1 MSTRRW
7 VVRAGVLLLLIA
19 LPRLIY
25 PILAVDIL
33 CWGLFAL
40 AFDLV
45 FGYAGLLSFGHAMFW
60 GTSAYVSANLLLRT
74 GLPVPVALLVGM
86 LASLVLAVPT
96 GYLSIRSAG
105 IYFSMVT
112 LAFAQMI
119 DFIARQAEQYTGG
132 DNGLPGIPLRN
143 FGPLHFDNPYHLYY
157 FTFVIAGL
165 GYLVAARAIESPFG
179 QALRAIRD
187 NRTRAQSV
195 GYNPRV
201 QMLVAFMLSAG
212 LSGLAG
218 GLQAIGHGVVS
229 LDAVHWTTS
238 GIVVMMTLLGGTGT
252 LLGPLVG
259 AALVLLLR
267 DALASSLAATGV
279 VTGLVFTATVLF
291 FRRGVIGTLLE
302 LDFRRRRRA
311 LERHA
316 APVSHAAAPT
326 QAPAAKSEARAP

>member
-1 MSTRRW
+1 MSIRRW
-7 VVRAGVLLLLIA
+7 VVRLGVLLLLIV
-19 LPRLIY
+19 LPRIIY

-33 CWGLFAL
+33 SWGLFAL

-45 FGYAGLLSFGHAMFW
+45 FGYVGLLSFGHAMFW
-60 GTSAYVSANLLLRT
+60 GTSAYVTANVLLRT
-74 GLPVPVALLVGM
+74 GLPVPVALLLGT
-86 LASLVLAVPT
+86 LAALVLAIPT

-119 DFIARQAEQYTGG
+119 DFIARQADQYTGG
-132 DNGLPGIPLRN
+132 DNGLPGIPLRA
-143 FGPLHFDNPYHLYY
+143 FGPIHFDNAFHLYY
-157 FTFVIAGL
+157 FTLVIAGL

-201 QMLVAFMLSAG
+201 QMLVAFLLSAG

-218 GLQAIGHGVVS
+218 GLQTVGHGVVS
-229 LDAVHWTTS
+229 LDAVHWGTS
-238 GIVVMMTLLGGTGT
+238 GLVVMMTLLGGTGT

-267 DALASSLAATGV
+267 DRLASSTAATGV
-279 VTGLVFTATVLF
+279 VTGAVFAATVLF

-302 LDFRRRRRA
+302 LDLRRRRHA
-311 LERHA
+311 PATPPVPAGQGA
-316 APVSHAAAPT
+316 APKQAAAANP
-326 QAPAAKSEARAP
+326 EVRAP

>member
-1 MSTRRW
+1 MSARRW
-7 VVRAGVLLLLIA
+7 VVRAGVLLILLV

-33 CWGLFAL
+33 SWGLFAL

-60 GTSAYVSANLLLRT
+60 GASGYVTANVLLRT
-74 GLPVPVALLVGM
+74 GLPVPIAI
-86 LASLVLAVPT
+86 LAGTIAAFVLALPT

-105 IYFSMVT
+105 IYFSMIT

-119 DFIARQAEQYTGG
+119 DFIARQADRYTGG
-132 DNGLPGIPLRN
+132 DNGLPGIPRPPL
-143 FGPLHFDNPYHLYY
+143 GPIHFDNPLHLYY
-157 FTFVIAGL
+157 FTLALAAL

-187 NRTRAQSV
+187 NRVRAQSV

-201 QMLVAFMLSAG
+201 QMLVSFLLSAA

-218 GLQAIGHGVVS
+218 GVHTVGHGVVS
-229 LDAVHWTTS
+229 LDAVNWATS

-259 AALVLLLR
+259 ATLVLLLQ
-267 DALASSLAATGV
+267 DALAFSTAASGV
-279 VTGLVFTATVLF
+279 VTGAVFAATVLF
-291 FRRGVIGTLLE
+291 FRRGVVGTLLA
-302 LDFRRRRRA
+302 LDFRRRG
-311 LERHA
+311 HT
-316 APVSHAAAPT
+316 VSAKPE
-326 QAPAAKSEARAP
+326 APAPKAQSA

>member
-1 MSTRRW
+1 MTARRW
-7 VVRAGVLLLLIA
+7 VVRIGVLLLLLV

-60 GTSAYVSANLLLRT
+60 GTSAYVTANLLFRT
-74 GLPVPVALLVGM
+74 GLPVPVAILLGTI
-86 LASLVLAVPT
+86 AALVLSLPT

-119 DFIARQAEQYTGG
+119 DFIARQAEDYTGG
-132 DNGLPGIPLRN
+132 DNGLPGIPRPSL
-143 FGPLHFDNPYHLYY
+143 GPIHFDNAIHLYY
-157 FTFVIAGL
+157 FTLVLAAL
-165 GYLVAARAIESPFG
+165 GYVVAARAIESPFG

-187 NRTRAQSV
+187 NRMRAQSV

-201 QMLVAFMLSAG
+201 QMMVAFVISAG

-218 GLQAIGHGVVS
+218 GLQAVGHGVVS
-229 LDAVHWTTS
+229 LDVVHWTTS
-238 GIVVMMTLLGGTGT
+238 GIVVMMVLLGGTGT

-267 DALASSLAATGV
+267 DSLASSTTATGV
-279 VTGLVFTATVLF
+279 VTGAVFAATVLF
-291 FRRGVIGTLLE
+291 FRRGVVGTLLM
-302 LDFRRRRRA
+302 LDFRRRKA
-311 LERHA
+311 VEAPAPPAAEA
-316 APVSHAAAPT
+316 APPKQATAANPQVRT
-326 QAPAAKSEARAP
+326 P

>member
-1 MSTRRW
+1 MSVRRW
-7 VVRAGVLLLLIA
+7 IVRVGVLLVLLV

-25 PILAVDIL
+25 PVLAVDIL

-60 GTSAYVSANLLLRT
+60 GTSAYVTGNLLLRT
-74 GLPVPVALLVGM
+74 GMPVPLGVLGGAVAAV
-86 LASLVLAVPT
+86 VLALPT

-105 IYFSMVT
+105 IYFSMIT
-112 LAFAQMI
+112 LAFAQMV
-119 DFIARQAEQYTGG
+119 DFIARQAEGYTGG
-132 DNGLPGIPLRN
+132 DNGLQGIPRPSLG
-143 FGPLHFDNPYHLYY
+143 FIDFDNPLHLYY
-157 FTFVIAGL
+157 FTLAATAI
-165 GYLVAARAIESPFG
+165 GYFIAARAIESPFG

-201 QMLVAFMLSAG
+201 QMVVAFVLSAG

-218 GLQAIGHGVVS
+218 GLHAMAHRVVS
-229 LDAVHWTTS
+229 LDSVNWATS

-267 DALASSLAATGV
+267 DALAQSMAASGV
-279 VTGLVFTATVLF
+279 VTGAVFAITVLF
-291 FRRGVIGTLLE
+291 FRRGVIGTLLAF
-302 LDFRRRRRA
+302 DVRRRA
-311 LERHA
+311 
-316 APVSHAAAPT
+316 
-326 QAPAAKSEARAP
+326 QRASIPKAQSTPGSS

>member
-1 MSTRRW
+1 MTARRW
-7 VVRAGVLLLLIA
+7 AVRIGVLLLLLV

-33 CWGLFAL
+33 SWGLFAL

-60 GTSAYVSANLLLRT
+60 GTSAYVTANVLLRT
-74 GLPVPVALLVGM
+74 GLPVPVALLIGT
-86 LASLVLAVPT
+86 AAALVLAVPT

-132 DNGLPGIPLRN
+132 DNGLPGIPRPAL
-143 FGPLHFDNPYHLYY
+143 GPIQFDNAIHLYY
-157 FTFVIAGL
+157 FTLLIAAL

-201 QMLVAFMLSAG
+201 QMLVVFVISAG

-218 GLQAIGHGVVS
+218 GLQAVGHGVVS
-229 LDAVHWTTS
+229 LDVVHWTTS

-267 DALASSLAATGV
+267 DALASSMAATGV
-279 VTGLVFTATVLF
+279 VTGAVFAITVLF
-291 FRRGVIGTLLE
+291 FRRGVVGTLLA
-302 LDFRRRRRA
+302 LDFRRKSV
-311 LERHA
+311 A
-316 APVSHAAAPT
+316 APPSAAAQASAPK
-326 QAPAAKSEARAP
+326 QAPAPNPEIRAP

>member
-1 MSTRRW
+1 

>member
-1 MSTRRW
+1 MTARRW
-7 VVRAGVLLLLIA
+7 VVRIGVLLLLLV

-60 GTSAYVSANLLLRT
+60 GTSAYVTANLLFRT
-74 GLPVPVALLVGM
+74 GLPVPVAILLGTI
-86 LASLVLAVPT
+86 AALVLSLPT

-119 DFIARQAEQYTGG
+119 DFIARQAEDYTGG
-132 DNGLPGIPLRN
+132 DNGLPGIPRPSL
-143 FGPLHFDNPYHLYY
+143 GPIHFDNAIHL
-157 FTFVIAGL
+157 VLAAL
-165 GYLVAARAIESPFG
+165 GYVVAARAIESPFG

-201 QMLVAFMLSAG
+201 QMMVAFVISAG

-218 GLQAIGHGVVS
+218 GLQAVGHGVVS
-229 LDAVHWTTS
+229 LDVVHWTTS
-238 GIVVMMTLLGGTGT
+238 GIVVMMVLLGGTGT

-267 DALASSLAATGV
+267 DSLASSTTATGV
-279 VTGLVFTATVLF
+279 VTGAVFAATVLF
-291 FRRGVIGTLLE
+291 FRRGVVGTLLM
-302 LDFRRRRRA
+302 LDFRRRKA
-311 LERHA
+311 VEAPAPPAAEA
-316 APVSHAAAPT
+316 APPKQVTAANPQVRT
-326 QAPAAKSEARAP
+326 P